1 MGMQGINKPK
11 VDSISGLSPA
21 ISINQHITNRN
32 PRSTVGTMTDMY
44 TSIRMVFEKLGERS
58 CPKCQQ
64 RINPM
69 TYEGAVEKEEDS
81 FTEYIFCPNCKE
93 KMEKLTRTHFSYN
106 TTEGACPT
114 CKGLGKTVDIHLPSV
129 FHEEISL
136 EDGAV
141 DIFAGRYGEYQIAVL
156 KAAVITNCQMQK
168 TYL

>member
-1 MGMQGINKPK
+1 MLLLASGSGKSTLALDTLFNECQRQYLESMGMQGINKPK

-44 TSIRMVFEKLGERS
+44 TSLRMVFEKLGERS

-93 KMEKLTRTHFSYN
+93 KKWKS
-106 TTEGACPT
+106 
-114 CKGLGKTVDIHLPSV
+114 
-129 FHEEISL
+129 
-136 EDGAV
+136 
-141 DIFAGRYGEYQIAVL
+141 
-156 KAAVITNCQMQK
+156 
-168 TYL
+168 